1 MNKVASATKMPKK
14 PRINIGEFGKS
25 YTGISMRI
33 RKLNLNL
40 NNWENVMLFYPLQ
53 PWLLGSTDRWKKI
66 LEKYLYSSLENP
78 WNNLSCSRV
87 STY

>member
-1 MNKVASATKMPKK
+1 MVPFQETCDEIFLNSISSEFLTNFLSLLSGELKYLLYAMNKVASATKMPKK

-40 NNWENVMLFYPLQ
+40 NN
-53 PWLLGSTDRWKKI
+53 
-66 LEKYLYSSLENP
+66 
-78 WNNLSCSRV
+78 
-87 STY
+87 

>member
-40 NNWENVMLFYPLQ
+40 NN
-53 PWLLGSTDRWKKI
+53 
-66 LEKYLYSSLENP
+66 
-78 WNNLSCSRV
+78 
-87 STY
+87 